1 MKFRTEIRI
10 RPFDPPIG
18 HRTPILSLGSC
29 FAETIASR
37 LAEARFRVTANPIG
51 VLFNP
56 FSIARTLR
64 RFAAGEEVRRCELH
78 PSHGLW
84 FHYDFHGSFSGPSP
98 ETALQAM
105 NVASQAGHAALL
117 RSEYVMATF
126 GTAWV
131 YERTD
136 TGDAVANCHR
146 QPQALFRRRLLEA
159 EEIAAEWS
167 ELLAGPL
174 AGKRVVLTVSPV
186 RHLADG
192 LEGNSLSKSVLR
204 LAAERIAGAFPT
216 VRYFPAYEILLDDLR
231 DYRFYGDDLVHPSAQ
246 AAAYIWEKF
255 AEAALSPEA
264 RGLLPRIEAVVSTAR
279 HRPLHPE
286 GGEFAACCRR
296 MLAEI
301 EALAPIDLHEEK
313 AYFLRC
319 LQIYS

>member
-146 QPQALFRRRLLEA
+146 QPQALFRRRLLEP
-159 EEIAAEWS
+159 EESAAEWS

-216 VRYFPAYEILLDDLR
+216 VR
-231 DYRFYGDDLVHPSAQ
+231 
-246 AAAYIWEKF
+246 
-255 AEAALSPEA
+255 
-264 RGLLPRIEAVVSTAR
+264 
-279 HRPLHPE
+279 
-286 GGEFAACCRR
+286 
-296 MLAEI
+296 
-301 EALAPIDLHEEK
+301 
-313 AYFLRC
+313 
-319 LQIYS
+319 

>member
-1 MKFRTEIRI
+1 MCIRD
-10 RPFDPPIG
+10 R
-18 HRTPILSLGSC
+18 
-29 FAETIASR
+29 
-37 LAEARFRVTANPIG
+37 
-51 VLFNP
+51 
-56 FSIARTLR
+56 
-64 RFAAGEEVRRCELH
+64 
-78 PSHGLW
+78 
-84 FHYDFHGSFSGPSP
+84 
-98 ETALQAM
+98 
-105 NVASQAGHAALL
+105 
-117 RSEYVMATF
+117 
-126 GTAWV
+126 
-131 YERTD
+131 
-136 TGDAVANCHR
+136 
-146 QPQALFRRRLLEA
+146 
-159 EEIAAEWS
+159 
-167 ELLAGPL
+167 
-174 AGKRVVLTVSPV
+174 VSPV